1 MAVINSPWVGDARGK
16 LGSGVYLRSK
26 GQTIARGYNP
36 SPLNRRT
43 SPQQEQRS
51 TFGSAVKFYSRGVQN
66 LFKFAYQDKPTKES
80 DYNAFMRLNAKIGP
94 YWGPSQ
100 MNDDITP
107 AIAPWAVS
115 RGSLTSL
122 WVNITNNEL
131 PRVVWTDAPQL
142 PEDPSVA
149 QVSQYIIDNS
159 VGMQQGDILTFVHI
173 VIFGEP
179 GTESDPYVPFTDDV
193 PVWNIGQMVIDTTD
207 ETPFSLIGGWQQYQ
221 NGEQS
226 VWVGRRDLG
235 GGMSMAACIH
245 SRITNGKLYVSSED
259 MTLSTAAQECY
270 DLYHSSAWLRKVLEA
285 WHYEESSILQGSIS
299 SNQMDLP
306 EYSVKVYATLPTTF
320 QQLGQSWIVIGGNI
334 ATSKLAGG
342 NSTRGLLFNRDDG
355 DPIYVE
361 AVGDELMVSDSDNSY
376 GTLVVKRGNGNTLVR
391 IDGTSAG
398 GPSITAVRYVPW

>member
-43 SPQQEQRS
+43 SPQQVQRS

-122 WVNITNNEL
+122 KVNITQNEV
-131 PRVVWTDAPQL
+131 PRIVWTDAPAL
-142 PEDPSVA
+142 GTDPSVA

-159 VGMQQGDILTFVHI
+159 VGVQQGDILTFVHI
-173 VIFGEP
+173 VIYGEP
-179 GTESDPYVPFTDDV
+179 GTESDPYVPFSDDV

-207 ETPFSLIGGWQQYQ
+207 ETPFSLIGGWSQSGG
-221 NGEQS
+221 GE
-226 VWVGRRDLG
+226 VDLWVGRRNLG

-259 MTLSTAAQECY
+259 MTLSASAQECFE
-270 DLYHSSAWLRKVLEA
+270 LYHSQAWMLKVLEA
-285 WHYEESSILQGSIS
+285 WHYEETSILQGSIS
-299 SNQMDLP
+299 DTQMDLP
-306 EYSVKVYATLPTTF
+306 EYSVKVYADLPISLHELSQT
-320 QQLGQSWIVIGGNI
+320 WIVIGGNI
-334 ATSKLAGG
+334 PTSKLAGG
-342 NSTRGLLFNRDDG
+342 NNTRGLLLDTTNSGTYYIDTVDG
-355 DPIYVE
+355 EHFVTDGADRFGPMI
-361 AVGDELMVSDSDNSY
+361 
-376 GTLVVKRGNGNTLVR
+376 VKRGNGNTLVR
-391 IDGTSAG
+391 FNVQESVGSNV
-398 GPSITAVRYVPW
+398 TAVRYVNW